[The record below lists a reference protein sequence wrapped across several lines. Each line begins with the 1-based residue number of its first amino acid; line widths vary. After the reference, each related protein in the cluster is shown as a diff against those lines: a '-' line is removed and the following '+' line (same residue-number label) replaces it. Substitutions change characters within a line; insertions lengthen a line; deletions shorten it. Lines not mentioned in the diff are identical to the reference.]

1 MDSSSRPDVSKE
13 SEKRPLSTV
22 PSQED
27 VFNDA
32 SKCSSTRCSTETLST
47 RTLSP
52 CPDNCKGGSDANIF
66 GSKAVVFSLK
76 NQVGGLVRA
85 LRIFQEMGV
94 DVQHIESRKSKRND
108 SEYEIFVDIDCDD
121 QAMMSDL
128 VHHLRHEV
136 DGRTLEEFER
146 SKSSSPKDKTPAGSV
161 GGATESAKPRRNL
174 LLQQPSMDNDL
185 LLEGLPWFP
194 KRVADLDQ
202 SSNRVLMYG
211 SELDADHPG
220 FKDHVY
226 RERRKYFNE
235 LASSYRYGEAIKRAE
250 YTLEETQT
258 WGVVFNRLSQL
269 YKEHAVKEFN
279 DNFVLLIKYC
289 GYREDNIPQL
299 EDVSQFLKS
308 KFLKMLESLT
318 VTEHLILRPNRL
330 HSKTSVRILVCTR
343 FLGRIGLQGLPLH
356 SIHSTLE

>member
-1 MDSSSRPDVSKE
+1 M
-13 SEKRPLSTV
+13 
-22 PSQED
+22 
-27 VFNDA
+27 
-32 SKCSSTRCSTETLST
+32 
-47 RTLSP
+47 SP
-52 CPDNCKGGSDANIF
+52 CPDNCKGGISPTNDANVV

-94 DVQHIESRKSKRND
+94 DVHHIESRKSKRSD
-108 SEYEIFVDIDCDD
+108 SEYEIFVDIDCED
-121 QAMMSDL
+121 QAMMSNL

-146 SKSSSPKDKTPAGSV
+146 SKSSSPKEKTPGGSAASFENARPV
-161 GGATESAKPRRNL
+161 RRNL
-174 LLQQPSMDNDL
+174 LLQQPSMDNDI

-194 KRVADLDQ
+194 KRIADLDQ

-235 LASSYRYGEAIKRAE
+235 LAASYRHGEPIKRAD
-250 YTLEETQT
+250 YTLEEIRT

-269 YKEHAVKEFN
+269 YKEYAVKEFN
-279 DNFVLLIKYC
+279 DNFILLTKYC

-308 KFLKMLESLT
+308 EFFK
-318 VTEHLILRPNRL
+318 H
-330 HSKTSVRILVCTR
+330 
-343 FLGRIGLQGLPLH
+343 
-356 SIHSTLE
+356 